1 MSALQTPVSS
11 VSFRQTDHYG
21 VHYSLILMTNYS
33 NSFDSPYERL
43 AYSLIL
49 SKRVETVKRLS
60 LVKSKMIPKLT
71 VCTKAVDSLFHCMGS
86 EVCTN
91 TDVGF

>member
-11 VSFRQTDHYG
+11 VSFLQTDHYG
-21 VHYSLILMTNYS
+21 VHYCLILMTNYS

-60 LVKSKMIPKLT
+60 PVKSKMIPN
-71 VCTKAVDSLFHCMGS
+71 ADSMHQSSRLALPLY
-86 EVCTN
+86 
-91 TDVGF
+91 GF

>member
-60 LVKSKMIPKLT
+60 PVDLLT